1 MRFDFG
7 ENVSSQKG
15 VVPIDDIQDCVF
27 KVSTKNGPVTN
38 ESVFPVPEANRK
50 AYLVADLPAET
61 WFDQFFEALKKQEIT
76 KTYFD
81 KPPEVFKCRDSFHV
95 YKLAAEKPCV
105 HEIDIFQI
113 KGEMKS
119 IFYEWPP
126 AESLVV
132 PTTKDVILR
141 KGNQL
146 NFSSNCDL
154 FHYRSGSPFNTA
166 IDNIGD
172 NWYFERPQWQDWEGY
187 RDPTQH
193 RAKVTESLRRRLE
206 DPEKADSDPFWN
218 AIGQKSTKKSW
229 SESAPNE
236 PLEKR
241 GLHWYPKRLLVQI
254 ESLEILKNKSIPP
267 VVPVD
272 KAAAEEILSNLEN
285 TAFIEKLLRKS
296 WDSKKD
302 SLTWKNSDRLQ
313 ERIRAIEDC
322 ERRLQSLAESD
333 VEIPKSPGSDPSYLF
348 MSISKQHS
356 EKLVDN
362 IFKSS
367 RPSTRGQRMKAR
379 EARSNRDTKQ
389 TKVLI
394 SWDFGSYISIANNL
408 RKDLTGNT
416 FDVRLDTNWI
426 NSPEFEIDEAT
437 VIMPVLS
444 TNYELNEVCMM
455 ELDKALELQKNVVP
469 VICEKGYNMN
479 EKVAKKIA
487 NTTRFDFAET
497 NNRLVDRSV
506 YERTLKSL
514 IKKLEEISEKRYGNV
529 EK

>member
-27 KVSTKNGPVTN
+27 KVSSRNGPVTN

-61 WFDQFFEALKKQEIT
+61 WFDQFIEALKKQEIN

-81 KPPEVFKCRDSFHV
+81 NPPEVFKCRDSFHV
-95 YKLAAEKPCV
+95 YKLPAEKPCV

-119 IFYEWPP
+119 LFYEWPP

-141 KGNQL
+141 KGTIFDSGQL
-146 NFSSNCDL
+146 MLRPDIFI
-154 FHYRSGSPFNTA
+154 FYRSGSPFNTA

-193 RAKVTESLRRRLE
+193 RAKVTESLRRILE

-313 ERIRAIEDC
+313 ERISQSH
-322 ERRLQSLAESD
+322 RRLRTKAAKFGRIRRGDSQVAW
-333 VEIPKSPGSDPSYLF
+333 IGSQLFIHEYL
-348 MSISKQHS
+348 
-356 EKLVDN
+356 
-362 IFKSS
+362 
-367 RPSTRGQRMKAR
+367 
-379 EARSNRDTKQ
+379 
-389 TKVLI
+389 
-394 SWDFGSYISIANNL
+394 
-408 RKDLTGNT
+408 
-416 FDVRLDTNWI
+416 
-426 NSPEFEIDEAT
+426 
-437 VIMPVLS
+437 
-444 TNYELNEVCMM
+444 
-455 ELDKALELQKNVVP
+455 
-469 VICEKGYNMN
+469 
-479 EKVAKKIA
+479 
-487 NTTRFDFAET
+487 
-497 NNRLVDRSV
+497 
-506 YERTLKSL
+506 
-514 IKKLEEISEKRYGNV
+514 
-529 EK
+529 